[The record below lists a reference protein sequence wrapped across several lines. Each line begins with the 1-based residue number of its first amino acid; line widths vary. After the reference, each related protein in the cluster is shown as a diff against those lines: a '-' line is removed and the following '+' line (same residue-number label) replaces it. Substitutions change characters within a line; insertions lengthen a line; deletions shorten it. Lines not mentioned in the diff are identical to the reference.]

1 MCSGIYSFVYVIME
15 KPIIGITTGD
25 LNGVGLELIIK
36 IFSDNRMLDLCTP
49 VIFASN
55 KAINFYRKLV
65 PTDHQFNFASTKSFE
80 GLNPKQVNV
89 FNCWEEEVAIAP
101 GELTAEGGKYA
112 VRSLL
117 VAAQCL
123 KDGQIDA
130 IVTAPIHK
138 KNTQVPDF
146 NYTGHTPFFKEKFEA
161 KDVVMLLYNG
171 DFRVGLVTEHIPVA
185 DVAKTLTT
193 DLIIRKTQILKEA
206 LIKDFGIAKPKIAFL
221 GLNPHAGD
229 DGLIGTEEQTVIKPA
244 IDSLQNSGLLA
255 FGPYSADG
263 FFAHHHYKQFDA
275 VIAMYHDQGLIPFK
289 SLNNGEGVNYTC
301 GLPVVRTSP
310 DHGTAFDIAGKNLA
324 SPDSMREAIY
334 QAIDILKQRA
344 SYDTYTAN
352 PLQRQRLAK
361 ER

>member
-1 MCSGIYSFVYVIME
+1 ME

-36 IFSDNRMLDLCTP
+36 ICSDSRMLELCTP

-55 KAINFYRKLV
+55 KAVNYYRRIV
-65 PTDHQFNFASTKSFE
+65 TDHPFNFASTKSFDS
-80 GLNPKQVNV
+80 LNPKQTNV
-89 FNCWEEEVAIAP
+89 FNCWEEEVAITP
-101 GELTAEGGKYA
+101 GELTEIGGKYA

-123 KDGQIDA
+123 KDGEIDA

-138 KNTQVPDF
+138 KNTQTPDF
-146 NYTGHTPFFKEKFEA
+146 NYTGHTPFFKDKFEA
-161 KDVVMLLYNG
+161 KDVVMMLYNG
-171 DFRVGLVTEHIPVA
+171 DFRVGLVTEHIPVS
-185 DVAKTLTT
+185 DVAKTITQ
-193 DLIIRKTQILKEA
+193 DLIIQKVKILKDA
-206 LIKDFGIAKPKIAFL
+206 LVKDFGISRPKIAIL

-229 DGLIGTEEQTVIKPA
+229 GGLIGTEEETIVKPA
-244 IDSLQNSGLLA
+244 VEQLQAEGILA

-263 FFAHHHYKQFDA
+263 FFAHHQYQKFDA
-275 VIAMYHDQGLIPFK
+275 VMAMYHDQGLIPFK
-289 SLNNGEGVNYTC
+289 SLTNGEGVNYTC
-301 GLPVVRTSP
+301 GLSVVRTSP
-310 DHGTAFDIAGKNLA
+310 DHGVAFDIAGKNIA

-334 QAIDILKQRA
+334 QAIDILNQRA
-344 SYDTYTAN
+344 EYGEYTAN

>member
-1 MCSGIYSFVYVIME
+1 ME
-15 KPIIGITTGD
+15 KPVIGITTGD
-25 LNGVGLELIIK
+25 LNGIGLELIIK
-36 IFSDNRMLDLCTP
+36 IFSDNRILDLCTP

-55 KAINFYRKLV
+55 KAINFYRKIV
-65 PTDHQFNFASTKSFE
+65 TDHQFNFASTKSFE
-80 GLNPKQVNV
+80 SLHPKQVNV
-89 FNCWEEEVAIAP
+89 FNCWEEDVVITP
-101 GELTAEGGKYA
+101 GELTDDGGKYA

-123 KDGQIDA
+123 KDGQLNA

-161 KDVVMLLYNG
+161 KEVVMMLYNG
-171 DFRVGLVTEHIPVA
+171 SFRVALVTEHIPLA
-185 DVAKTLTT
+185 DVAQTISTE
-193 DLIIRKTQILKEA
+193 LIVTKAQILRDT
-206 LIKDFGIAKPKIAFL
+206 LVKDFGISKPRIAVL

-229 DGLIGTEEQTVIKPA
+229 EGLIGAEEQTIVGPA
-244 IDSLQNSGLLA
+244 IERLQKAGVLA

-263 FFAHHHYKQFDA
+263 FFAHHHYNRFDA
-275 VIAMYHDQGLIPFK
+275 VLAMYHDQGLIPFK
-289 SLNNGEGVNYTC
+289 SLNGGEGVNYTC
-301 GLPVVRTSP
+301 GLSVVRTSP

-324 SPDSMREAIY
+324 SPDSMREALY
-334 QAIDILKQRA
+334 QAIDILRQRA
-344 SYDTYTAN
+344 EYAENTAN

>member
-1 MCSGIYSFVYVIME
+1 ME

-36 IFSDNRMLDLCTP
+36 IFSDNRMLDICTP

-55 KAINFYRKLV
+55 KAINYYRRIV
-65 PTDHQFNFASTKSFE
+65 TEHPFNFASTKSFDA
-80 GLNPKQVNV
+80 LNPKQVNV
-89 FNCWEEEVAIAP
+89 FNCWEEEVAITP

-112 VRSLL
+112 VRSLM

-138 KNTQVPDF
+138 KNTQTPDF

-185 DVAKTLTT
+185 DVAKTITPE
-193 DLIIRKTQILKEA
+193 LIIQKTQILKEA
-206 LIKDFGIAKPKIAFL
+206 LVKDFGISKPKIAIL

-229 DGLIGTEEQTVIKPA
+229 EGLIGQEEITIIQPA
-244 IDSLQNSGLLA
+244 IQSLQNAGVLA
-255 FGPYSADG
+255 FGPFSADG

-301 GLPVVRTSP
+301 GLSIVRTSP

-324 SPDSMREAIY
+324 SPDSMREAVY

-344 SYDTYTAN
+344 EYAEYTAN
-352 PLQRQRLAK
+352 PLQRQRLQK